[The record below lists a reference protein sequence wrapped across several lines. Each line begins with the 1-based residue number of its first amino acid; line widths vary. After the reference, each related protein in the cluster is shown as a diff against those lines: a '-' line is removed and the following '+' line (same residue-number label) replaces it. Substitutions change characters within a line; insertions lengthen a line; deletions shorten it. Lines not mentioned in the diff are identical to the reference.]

1 MVQDTAHVTQMIQNA
16 KTDRDMTMARLEFQN
31 YENKYY
37 VKNMRWNH
45 ASQAFGMVRDAGI
58 GVGSVMSGQ
67 GAIMSGAGSLMN
79 GVSSMTKPAKVVN
92 VLQQR

>member
-1 MVQDTAHVTQMIQNA
+1 MVQNA
-16 KTDRDMTMARLEFQN
+16 KTDRDMTMARLEFQK

-58 GVGSVMSGQ
+58 GVGSVMSGV
-67 GAIMSGAGSLMN
+67 GSWNSGAGALKSADAMMLN
-79 GVSSMTKPAKVVN
+79 AQKPPKTVN
-92 VLQQR
+92 ILQ